1 MTSNKPATT
10 GSHKIRL
17 GSILLCGALLLA
29 GNAQA
34 DAPKS
39 EKEKFS
45 YAIGF
50 QVGQS
55 FKREGLD
62 IDTDAL
68 AEAIEDVLKG
78 ESLKMSMDEMRASV
92 EAFQAKQAAKTA
104 AEAEKAVAAGKA
116 FLDANGKKPGVKTL
130 PSGVQYKV
138 INSGSGKQPKATD
151 KITAHY
157 RGTLLNGTEFDSSYK
172 RGEPATFGV
181 NQVIKGWQEI
191 LPMMHEGDKWEVYI
205 PSDMAY
211 GAQGA
216 GASIGPNETLVFEI
230 ELLKVNP
237 AQ

>member
-1 MTSNKPATT
+1 MKIANTT
-10 GSHKIRL
+10 LKTTL
-17 GSILLCGALLLA
+17 GTLLLGGSLIA
-29 GNAQA
+29 GNAIA
-34 DAPKS
+34 DDTPKT

-68 AEAIEDVLKG
+68 AEAIEDVLEDDK
-78 ESLKMSMDEMRASV
+78 LKMSMDEMRAALQ
-92 EAFQAKQAAKTA
+92 AFQAKQAAERA
-104 AEAEKAVAAGKA
+104 SRADKALSEGKA
-116 FLDANGKKPGVKTL
+116 FLEANKKKTGVKEL

-138 INSGSGKQPKATD
+138 IKSGNGKQPKATD

-157 RGTLLNGTEFDSSYK
+157 RGTLLNGKEFDSSYK

-205 PSDMAY
+205 PADMAY

-216 GASIGPNETLVFEI
+216 GANIGPNETLKFEI
-230 ELLKVNP
+230 ELIKVN
-237 AQ
+237 